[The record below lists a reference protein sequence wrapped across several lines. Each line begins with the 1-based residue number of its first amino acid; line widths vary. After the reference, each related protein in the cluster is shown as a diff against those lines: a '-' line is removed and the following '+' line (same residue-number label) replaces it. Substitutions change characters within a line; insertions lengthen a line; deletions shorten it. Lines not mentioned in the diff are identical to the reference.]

1 MNNALL
7 IFKKE
12 IKEVIRNKSIW
23 APTLMVSLIFSVFL
37 PLGLM
42 LFMDFTQDSEIS
54 DFTAKIFGE
63 QVDIATAMIGFM
75 VKQFTI
81 FLLLIPAMVPSLI
94 APASII
100 MEKDSR
106 TLEPLLATPIKTS
119 ELLLGKTL
127 TSMIPSFVI
136 STINFIVLSIN
147 INILAYL
154 KAQIIPLPNL
164 EWVVT
169 ALILS
174 PTISFI
180 ITIISIIFS
189 SKTTDIRS
197 AQGIGSTIIFPIYL
211 LIGLQIAGLFLINYL
226 YLLLGCVVLL
236 ITCPL
241 LLKLAIKV
249 FDREN
254 ILTNWK
260 FK

>member
-63 QVDIATAMIGFM
+63 QVDITTAMIGFM

>member
-197 AQGIGSTIIFPIYL
+197 AQGIGSSIILPIYL

>member
-7 IFKKE
+7 IFEKE

-63 QVDIATAMIGFM
+63 QVDITTAMIGFM

>member
-63 QVDIATAMIGFM
+63 QVDITTAMIGFM

-154 KAQIIPLPNL
+154 KVQIIPLPNL